1 MLARQR
7 NLKQRYLELPRYISN
22 NDTQSAYAAH
32 ILNNIHE
39 YGSINNVSLLKQ
51 VNKGPHMNSMEQ
63 FYIQLYAHNKKLV
76 PEQNPG
82 EYNPILNFVY
92 NLQSRLSTA

>member
-1 MLARQR
+1 M
-7 NLKQRYLELPRYISN
+7 
-22 NDTQSAYAAH
+22 
-32 ILNNIHE
+32 
-39 YGSINNVSLLKQ
+39 SLLKQ

-82 EYNPILNFVY
+82 EYNPIFSFVY
-92 NLQSRLSTA
+92 NLLSRLSTA

>member
-1 MLARQR
+1 
-7 NLKQRYLELPRYISN
+7 
-22 NDTQSAYAAH
+22 
-32 ILNNIHE
+32 
-39 YGSINNVSLLKQ
+39 
-51 VNKGPHMNSMEQ
+51 MNSMEQ

-82 EYNPILNFVY
+82 EYNPIFSFVC